1 MMNTPTNSGCPPV
14 LADQDDAERHTSQE
28 IQQGQPETQT
38 DAAAESTV
46 NQQPSPPALPTS
58 PQTVSGNSSEDDA
71 ASAEAGSD
79 FADLEAGVFE
89 HVEEVQS
96 LVREMDQQRSA
107 GRTAKLD
114 FESRMA
120 VVAAK
125 FAPLY
130 ARISAMPPE
139 ERRAFLSAPATQG
152 GVEKKWPDSRAV
164 DPYAVMM
171 VHKYLFDGNK
181 TRAGT
186 IKVLCN
192 RIGYTAA
199 ALAEIGK
206 LDFDD
211 AREFVMEN
219 GMCGKI
225 SLAYTA
231 KKRNKYEVGLSVVD
245 AKPAKLSFSIP
256 EDDGFLPGS
265 YRAFL
270 VRKGEGA
277 EYHVVDD
284 LAPDEKSLSQII
296 ERYYSCADRSDA
308 EDEESPSEDPDIRS
322 EIKKAL
328 SIEWTG
334 NRRVNPS
341 GGCSDAGADCDN
353 CYARSF
359 SARQQGMGRKKY
371 EGTTQTGTDGRLEW
385 TGRLNWD
392 SKAARQPLRW
402 KKGQLIFVNSMSD
415 LGHPAIEPED
425 FAEMLEVMEQTA
437 DRHVY
442 QVLTKRPNIVA
453 KRLKVLGRPWP
464 NNAWLGT
471 SVGVRKGL
479 HRIAAL
485 QEIDAKR
492 FLSLE
497 PLVEDIGYLDL
508 AGIGWVIAGGE
519 SGRSRI
525 RKPEPGWFR
534 SLRDQ
539 CQGGEIPFFFKQW
552 GDWSFNPLTAEHGL
566 AKAKSM
572 EEEIGD
578 ADSHGGALLDGRL
591 WREMPEEMA
600 EVLRN
605 S

>member
-1 MMNTPTNSGCPPV
+1 MNTPTNSGRPPV
-14 LADQDDAERHTSQE
+14 LVDHDDAEQHTKQE
-28 IQQGQPETQT
+28 VQQRQPDTPI

-46 NQQPSPPALPTS
+46 DQSPPPPALPTS
-58 PQTVSGNSSEDDA
+58 PRTVSGNSLIDDA
-71 ASAEAGSD
+71 ASAEADSD
-79 FADLEAGVFE
+79 FTELEAGVIE
-89 HVEEVQS
+89 HVEEVKI
-96 LVREMDQQRSA
+96 LVSDMDQHRA
-107 GRTAKLD
+107 TGRAAKLD

-120 VVAAK
+120 VIAAK

-130 ARISAMPPE
+130 ARIAAMPPE
-139 ERRAFLSAPATQG
+139 ERRTFLAAPATQG
-152 GVEKKWPDSRAV
+152 GVEKKWPDARAV

-181 TRAGT
+181 NRTGA

-199 ALAEIGK
+199 ALADIGK
-206 LDFDD
+206 IDFDD
-211 AREFVMEN
+211 ACEFVMEN

-231 KKRNKYEVGLSVVD
+231 KKKNKYEVGLAVVD
-245 AKPAKLSFSIP
+245 AKAAKISFTIP
-256 EDDGFLPGS
+256 EDDGFSPGF

-277 EYHVVDD
+277 KYHVVDD
-284 LAPDEKSLSQII
+284 LAPDEKSMNQII
-296 ERYYSCADRSDA
+296 ERYYSCAGSSNS
-308 EDEESPSEDPDIRS
+308 EGGESLSEDPDIRS
-322 EIKKAL
+322 NIKKAL

-371 EGTTQTGTDGRLEW
+371 EGTTRTGSDGRLEW

-415 LGHPAIEPED
+415 LGHPAIKPED
-425 FAEMLEVMEQTA
+425 FVEMLDVMEQTA
-437 DRHVY
+437 GRHVY

-453 KRLKVLGRPWP
+453 KRLKVLSRPWP
-464 NNAWLGT
+464 DNAWLGT

-479 HRIAAL
+479 HRITAL
-485 QEIDAKR
+485 HEIDAKR

-497 PLVEDIGYLDL
+497 PLVEDLGHLDL

-534 SLRDQ
+534 ILRDQ
-539 CQGGEIPFFFKQW
+539 CQRSEIPFFFKQW

-578 ADSHGGALLDGRL
+578 ANSHGGALLDGRL

-600 EVLRN
+600 VVLRN